1 MKVQKIGTYF
11 QTAVNNNNNKT
22 TNNNNSR
29 DPRGEM
35 NRNNKEENG
44 NYTGGRGNH
53 ITSSCHI
60 ICDYPRQNN
69 NENNKNNNSNS
80 NKSELA

>member
-1 MKVQKIGTYF
+1 
-11 QTAVNNNNNKT
+11 
-22 TNNNNSR
+22 
-29 DPRGEM
+29 M